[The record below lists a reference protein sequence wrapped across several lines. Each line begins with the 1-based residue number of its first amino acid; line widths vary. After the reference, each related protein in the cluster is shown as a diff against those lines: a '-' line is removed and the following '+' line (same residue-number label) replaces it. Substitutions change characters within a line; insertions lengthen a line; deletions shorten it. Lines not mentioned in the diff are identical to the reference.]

1 MLTAPCACW
10 RPLLHVVRHVTWY
23 TAVRPARLGDWA
35 SVAAIA
41 VMVLT
46 IALLLLLGFSPRDGR
61 LWAAWRR

>member
-1 MLTAPCACW
+1 M
-10 RPLLHVVRHVTWY
+10 LHVVRHVTWY